1 MDGKE
6 QHHPVIPK
14 AQAGWARYI
23 LLALVLE
30 KIVQHVV
37 VTLAFYFNW
46 AAIRSTVAINP
57 SLLMVLG
64 AIVAVL
70 FAVSFWGVMRQAKW
84 GFSLVLA
91 LALFDI
97 VGEFIAQETI
107 MITFT
112 ASFFVATSLLI
123 LALFIVIQN

>member
-1 MDGKE
+1 MLRIKQD
-6 QHHPVIPK
+6 HPVALK
-14 AQAGWARYI
+14 VRASRGRCS

-30 KIVQHVV
+30 KIVQHLV

-57 SLLMVLG
+57 NILMVLG

-70 FAVSFWGVMRQAKW
+70 FAVSFWGVLRQAQW
-84 GFSLVLA
+84 GLSLVLA
-91 LALFDI
+91 LALFDM
-97 VGEFIAQETI
+97 VGEFIAQEKI

-112 ASFFVATSLLI
+112 LSFFVATSLLI
-123 LALFIVIQN
+123 LALFIVAQN

>member
-1 MDGKE
+1 MKFFK
-6 QHHPVIPK
+6 QYHPLNPK
-14 AQAGWARYI
+14 AQANWPRTI

-30 KIVQHVV
+30 KIVQHLV

-57 SLLMVLG
+57 SILLVLG

-70 FAVSFWGVMRQAKW
+70 FAVSFWGVRQQAKW
-84 GFSLVLA
+84 GLPLVLA

-123 LALFIVIQN
+123 LALFIVVQN

>member
-1 MDGKE
+1 M
-6 QHHPVIPK
+6 
-14 AQAGWARYI
+14 
-23 LLALVLE
+23 LALVLE
-30 KIVQHVV
+30 KIVQHLV

-57 SLLMVLG
+57 SILLVLG

-70 FAVSFWGVMRQAKW
+70 FAVSFWGVRQQAKW
-84 GFSLVLA
+84 GLPLVLA

-123 LALFIVIQN
+123 LALFIVVQN